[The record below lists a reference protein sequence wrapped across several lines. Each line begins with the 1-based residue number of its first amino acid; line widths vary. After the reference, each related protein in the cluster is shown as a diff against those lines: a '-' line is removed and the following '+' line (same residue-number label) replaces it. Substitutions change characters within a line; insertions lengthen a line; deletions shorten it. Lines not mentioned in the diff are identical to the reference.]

1 MFKKLMLTT
10 AAAALVA
17 GSAIA
22 QTPPPAKSPPAKS
35 PPAQTMPKSDMA
47 PKGSAQV
54 ITTQGAN
61 QMLASR
67 FKGTDV
73 VGSDNE
79 KIGDVTD
86 MLFSQDGKIEAYIV
100 GVGGFLGIGQKDIA
114 LAPSSFEVVRD
125 NNEMKLK
132 LAMSKDQLKQHA
144 EFKPAD
150 RDRTTTGQSPRDR
163 APATPPKR

>member
-1 MFKKLMLTT
+1 MLKKLMLST

-17 GSAIA
+17 GSALA
-22 QTPPPAKSPPAKS
+22 QSPPPSKSPPAKS
-35 PPAQTMPKSDMA
+35 PPAQTMPKSDAA

-54 ITTQGAN
+54 ITSQGAD
-61 QMLASR
+61 QMLMSR

-73 VGSDNE
+73 VGSDNQ
-79 KIGDVTD
+79 KIGDVSD
-86 MLFSQDGKIEAYIV
+86 VLFSKDGKVEAYII

-114 LAPSSFEVVRD
+114 LAPASFEVVRD

-150 RDRTTTGQSPRDR
+150 RDRTTTGQRSSPGSS
-163 APATPPKR
+163 PPKR